1 MMTYRSERSCN
12 MFSTKDIDVYSY
24 PKLEKCGTCPKCGA
38 GMLRFKRIIKSLGHK
53 VGGACP
59 MCGYEESQGDV
70 KRRVETEKDFTLAAR
85 KNKAIGYM
93 NKYSIYATF
102 KIFNNNFSN
111 FETETIEQRRIYDT
125 ARKLASE
132 MISKPVH
139 VLLLGSTG
147 RGKTH
152 IATAMI
158 YQLQEKTDYGK
169 KIIFYHFPALISDIK
184 KGMGQEDIRKKVDES
199 LEEMKSADLVVI
211 DDLGAERDS
220 DFTVSVIEDIMQYCE
235 DKSMIVTTNLTGTEL
250 TEKYKDRF
258 MSRLGKN
265 GNSIVFKNIADHRR

>member
-1 MMTYRSERSCN
+1 

-24 PKLEKCGTCPKCGA
+24 SKFEKCGTCPKCGA
-38 GMLRFKRIIKSLGHK
+38 EMLRFKRIIRALGHK

-59 MCGYEESQGDV
+59 MCGYEESQDDV
-70 KRRVETEKDFTLAAR
+70 KKRVETEGDFTLTAR

-93 NKYSIYATF
+93 NKYSIYATA
-102 KIFNNNFSN
+102 KVFNNKFSN
-111 FETETIEQRRIYDT
+111 FEVSTVEQRKIYET
-125 ARKLASE
+125 ARKLANE
-132 MISKPVH
+132 MTSKPVH
-139 VLLLGSTG
+139 ALLLGSTG

-152 IATAMI
+152 IATAMM
-158 YQLQEKTDYGK
+158 YQIQGKTDYGK
-169 KIIFYHFPALISDIK
+169 KVIFYHFPALIADIK

-199 LEEMKSADLVVI
+199 LEEMKGSDLVII

-220 DFTVSVIEDIMQYCE
+220 DFTSSIIDDIMQYCE
-235 DKSMIVTTNLTGTEL
+235 DKAMIVTTNLTGTEL
-250 TEKYKDRF
+250 TEKYKERF